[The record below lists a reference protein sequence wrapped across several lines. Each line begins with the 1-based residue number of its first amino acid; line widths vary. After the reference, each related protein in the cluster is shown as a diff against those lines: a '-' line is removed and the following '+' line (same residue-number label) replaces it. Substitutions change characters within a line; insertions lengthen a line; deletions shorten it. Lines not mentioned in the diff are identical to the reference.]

1 MTKEVQI
8 IPRLSPVSW
17 DHINLKGKYEFRS
30 GAKSPNLKALAE
42 NLIKN
47 HKIDFGLSSQA

>member
-1 MTKEVQI
+1 MTKEAQM

-30 GAKSPNLKALAE
+30 NTKSPNLQALAE

-47 HKIDFGLSSQA
+47 YKIDFGL

>member
-1 MTKEVQI
+1 MTKEVSI

-30 GAKSPNLKALAE
+30 DSQSLDLQGLVKNLVE
-42 NLIKN
+42 NPEINLEL
-47 HKIDFGLSSQA
+47 GG

>member
-1 MTKEVQI
+1 MGNGI